1 MLYFA
6 RQYEIMGEMKQK
18 FNGNGKGKSLNLTGP
33 SSPIDEQEQKIEF
46 PVTYHLK
53 AVMTGTRFD
62 DENKQD
68 IVDVLTGLDIVY
80 SYLDKKVS
88 SKGTYTSF
96 TYRVTLIS
104 KDQMYKMYE
113 KLKTIENLK
122 FAL

>member
-1 MLYFA
+1 MHFLCVTDKN
-6 RQYEIMGEMKQK
+6 KQMQK
-18 FNGNGKGKSLNLTGP
+18 KYSGNGHDKKLNLTGP
-33 SSPIDEQEQKIEF
+33 SEPIDQQEQNIEF
-46 PVTYHLK
+46 PVTFNLK

-68 IVDVLTGLDIVY
+68 IVDVLTSLEIVY
-80 SYLDKKVS
+80 AYVDKKVS

-96 TYRVTLIS
+96 SYEVTLIS

-113 KLKTIENLK
+113 ELRTIKNLK

>member
-1 MLYFA
+1 MPKKYS
-6 RQYEIMGEMKQK
+6 
-18 FNGNGKGKSLNLTGP
+18 GNGHDKKLNLTGP
-33 SSPIDEQEQKIEF
+33 SEPVDQQEQNIEF
-46 PVTYHLK
+46 PVTFNLK

-68 IVDVLTGLDIVY
+68 IVDVLTSLEIVY
-80 SYLDKKVS
+80 AYVDKKVS

-96 TYRVTLIS
+96 SYEVTLIS

-113 KLKTIENLK
+113 ELRSIKNLK